1 MTLSEY
7 VIKRN
12 GMPLGAKGSLSK
24 NLKNAFGASSNVAF
38 WKYWNPVWGYYL
50 ARFIYLPLNRFLPA
64 SLAALLTFTA
74 SGAIHDFAIG
84 VLGFGWQHFLT
95 QWFFVMG
102 AFFVVSKRLDI
113 RYDKFS
119 FPVRA
124 IINTASIGACF
135 FVALMIDANIF

>member
-12 GMPLGAKGSLSK
+12 GMPLGAKGSLST

-50 ARFIYLPLNRFLPA
+50 ARFIYLPLHRFLPA

-84 VLGFGWQHFLT
+84 VLGYGWQHFLT
-95 QWFFVMG
+95 LWFFVMG
-102 AFFVVSKRLDI
+102 LFHVGSNTLRVKYGHLNFPLRLAINVSSLAF
-113 RYDKFS
+113 
-119 FPVRA
+119 
-124 IINTASIGACF
+124 CF
-135 FVALMIDANIF
+135 FVASMIDATIF